1 MVASIVI
8 GIVLCIV
15 AVVIYL
21 EYRNEKRYQEE
32 RRRQQE
38 RKEKKISPKVTKRP
52 AGTNTPK
59 PEETPAD
66 KSVSPKPD
74 NLQKPVAPAPSQK
87 PQKPL
92 TKTKTSTIPTV
103 PPKSREQESP
113 AKKET
118 RPLKPESIEKQPSQD
133 QAKKT
138 TQKPTPTPTAK
149 KIEPTQKPVER
160 KKESQTKKPDSAT
173 VKTPKKTAKQTT
185 ETITEKNLQSKA
197 KKPTETPKEVGEK
210 TQKAT
215 QKPSVELP
223 KGEYPDFNYERLL
236 EMGLSE
242 EEAMEFIQE
251 LIPQIGEQIPLID
264 EALKIPDFH
273 KMERLTHSIKGS
285 STTIG
290 TGGVSDLLVE
300 YNTYLKTGDEVPVAE
315 AYQEHLKRYFEKLK
329 KQFPQKD

>member
-1 MVASIVI
+1 MVISIII
-8 GIVLCIV
+8 GIILCII

-52 AGTNTPK
+52 AGISTPK

-87 PQKPL
+87 PQKPV
-92 TKTKTSTIPTV
+92 TKTKTSTIPPI
-103 PPKSREQESP
+103 PPKSKEQEPP

-118 RPLKPESIEKQPSQD
+118 RQLKPESIEKQPSQ
-133 QAKKT
+133 AKKT
-138 TQKPTPTPTAK
+138 TQKPTATPTAK
-149 KIEPTQKPVER
+149 KVEPTQKPVER

-173 VKTPKKTAKQTT
+173 VKTPKKTAKPTT

-223 KGEYPDFNYERLL
+223 KGNYPDFNYERLL

-242 EEAMEFIQE
+242 EEAHEFIQD
-251 LIPQIGEQIPLID
+251 LIPQIGDKIPLLD
-264 EALKIPDFH
+264 EALKIPNFH
-273 KMERLTHSIKGS
+273 EMERLTHSIKGS

-315 AYQEHLKRYFEKLK
+315 AYQAHLKHYYEKLK